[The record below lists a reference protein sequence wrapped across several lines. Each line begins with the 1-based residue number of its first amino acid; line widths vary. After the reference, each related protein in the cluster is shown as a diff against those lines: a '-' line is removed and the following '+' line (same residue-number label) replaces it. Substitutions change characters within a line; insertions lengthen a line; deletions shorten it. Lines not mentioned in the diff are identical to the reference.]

1 MLVLEAGVNW
11 EELVNKVLLQST
23 VEAFSGIGI
32 VFDIERFSNLERL
45 LRVTAFILT
54 FLSNSKKS
62 VKKTESMYVELAVEE
77 LLAAEK
83 LSVKNEQSVI
93 STDYMKFEKSKNSL
107 NLLYDN
113 EKFVRLK
120 IRMDKHLKFVFHNKN
135 SLLLEN
141 NSYFTKLIILRLHKK
156 VFQSG
161 LEGTLS
167 NVRIKYWIRKGRK
180 TTKTVL
186 KNCFVC
192 NLV

>member
-1 MLVLEAGVNW
+1 
-11 EELVNKVLLQST
+11 
-23 VEAFSGIGI
+23 
-32 VFDIERFSNLERL
+32 
-45 LRVTAFILT
+45 
-54 FLSNSKKS
+54 
-62 VKKTESMYVELAVEE
+62 MYVELAVEE

-141 NSYFTKLIILRLHKK
+141 NSYFTKLIILRLHKS
-156 VFQSG
+156 VS
-161 LEGTLS
+161 E
-167 NVRIKYWIRKGRK
+167 WIRRYFEQCQNKI
-180 TTKTVL
+180 L
-186 KNCFVC
+186 D
-192 NLV
+192 